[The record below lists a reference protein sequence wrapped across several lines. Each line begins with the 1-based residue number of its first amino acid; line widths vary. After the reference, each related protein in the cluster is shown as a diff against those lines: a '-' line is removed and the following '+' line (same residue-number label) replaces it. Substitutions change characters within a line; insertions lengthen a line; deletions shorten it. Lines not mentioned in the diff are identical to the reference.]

1 MSSRNPLLLLL
12 ELLLLFLLLHLL
24 LLLLLLDALFPL
36 LFQLLFV
43 LLLQLLQLLVL
54 VEFIDFLEG
63 TISNLWTGY
72 ERFDGNGIGGGQYVF
87 IEPRKII
94 VINRSGFVDPFF

>member
-1 MSSRNPLLLLL
+1 MKSSSASAGAAAVVSAA
-12 ELLLLFLLLHLL
+12 
-24 LLLLLLDALFPL
+24 ALASASVASGRPFPL
-36 LFQLLFV
+36 LFQLLFM
-43 LLLQLLQLLVL
+43 LLLQLLLLLVL

-63 TISNLWTGY
+63 TITNLWTGH

-94 VINRSGFVDPFF
+94 DINRSGFVDPFF